1 MLKNL
6 FVLLSVILKNL
17 KIVLR
22 SPSSLLLLVIGPLI
36 LILLV
41 GFALGGD
48 KVHDINIGV
57 VSKSSDTQNIAAIT
71 STLASEDVN
80 IVVYQKLEN
89 CIFNLKLDNVQ
100 VCALF
105 SDDFKTSRKDTAAGK
120 ITFYYDN
127 TRYNLA
133 SYLIE
138 YIKSKIEITSEQIT
152 LEATTNILNNIED
165 AVGFM
170 KEARAT
176 IDNFIEDIIK
186 MRDDLAEAKVSLEKI
201 KKEMDPVYEEALVLQ
216 QAYNENQQDINSTVT
231 QLHDKKEILIT
242 SINVLNHQIE
252 IVKKNLN
259 STFLSPKIKAIIETT
274 PIISGLI
281 NTDNMTETFEQLEV
295 LQKQM
300 NELKVLME
308 DYDALV
314 QKTNNE
320 LGGKI
325 NATVTMLEEMKIFI
339 DTSIQKT
346 DENIVIL
353 NNALIE
359 LNQIKE
365 KLDENIAKFAGIDES
380 QAKSLI
386 KPINS
391 KFEGLK
397 NLSKL
402 NLVFPVILVFII
414 MFISILLSN
423 INVLNEI
430 NSQSYF
436 RNFLVPVREYIFVI
450 GMYITNMIVIMFQV
464 GILLLMANL
473 KFNIEIRNVFLPLVL
488 IIILITSIFTL
499 LGMAI
504 AYFIRNKQTSI
515 LVSTFT
521 AMALFLFSD
530 IIFPTE
536 VMPKLAA
543 FFAKLNPLVVGEQII
558 RKLIYHNILL
568 EYLTKELAILI
579 GFLILMIIF
588 VAIAAKINKDRS

>member
-1 MLKNL
+1 MLKTI

-22 SPSSLLLLVIGPLI
+22 SPSSLLLLVVGPLI

-57 VSKSSDTQNIAAIT
+57 VSKSPDTENIGAIT
-71 STLASEDVN
+71 STLASEEVN
-80 IVVYQKLEN
+80 IIIYQKLEN

-105 SDDFKTSRKDTAAGK
+105 SDDFKISRKDTAAGK

-133 SYLIE
+133 AYLIE

-186 MRDDLAEAKVSLEKI
+186 MRNDLAEAKISLEKI

-216 QAYNENQQDINSTVT
+216 QAYNENQQDINSSVT
-231 QLHDKKEILIT
+231 QLHDKKEILTT
-242 SINVLNHQIE
+242 SINVLNYQIE

-274 PIISGLI
+274 PTISGLI
-281 NTDNMTETFEQLEV
+281 DTDNMSETFEQLE
-295 LQKQM
+295 LAQKEM
-300 NELKVLME
+300 NDLKVLME

-325 NATVTMLEEMKIFI
+325 NATVTMLEEMKTFI

-346 DENIVIL
+346 DENIIIL

-365 KLDENIAKFAGIDES
+365 KLDENIAKFSGIDES

-397 NLSKL
+397 DLSKL

-450 GMYITNMIVIMFQV
+450 GMFITNMIVIMFQV

-473 KFNIEIRNVFLPLVL
+473 KFNIEIRDVFLPLVL

-504 AYFIRNKQTSI
+504 AYFVKNKQTSI
-515 LVSTFT
+515 LVGTFT

-530 IIFPTE
+530 IIFPPE

-568 EYLTKELAILI
+568 EHLTRELAILVV
-579 GFLILMIIF
+579 FLILMIIL
-588 VAIAAKINKDRS
+588 VAIAAKINKERS

>member
-536 VMPKLAA
+536 VMP
-543 FFAKLNPLVVGEQII
+543 
-558 RKLIYHNILL
+558 